1 MEYEHIHVEIKEEYA
16 LVTIDRPRALNA
28 LSSAVL
34 SELTQATSELELV
47 DEVRVVILTGAGDK
61 AFVAGADIAEMR
73 ELGPRQAEALAEM
86 GGILAA
92 TIETSGKPYI
102 AAVNG
107 FALGGG
113 LELALAC
120 DFLYASRSAKLGL
133 PEVKLGVIPGFG
145 GTQRLPRRVG
155 VAKAKEMIFTG
166 EMIDAEE
173 GLRIGLIDA
182 VHAPEALLEAT
193 VKTAGRIARNGP
205 LAVAEAKRLVHMG
218 QSMSLEA
225 AVTLEQ
231 RTFAG
236 LFASEDQREG
246 MAAFLDKRPAKF
258 RGV

>member
-1 MEYEHIHVEIKEEYA
+1 MEYEHIRIKLEDQYA
-16 LVTIDRPRALNA
+16 LITVDRPKALNA

-34 SELTQATSELELV
+34 SELTTAASELELS
-47 DEVRVVILTGAGDK
+47 DEARVVVITGAGDK

-73 ELGPRQAEALAEM
+73 DLGPMQAQALAEM
-86 GGILAA
+86 GGNLAA
-92 TIETSGKPYI
+92 AIEGSAKPYI

-120 DFLYASRSAKLGL
+120 DFIYASRNARLGL

-155 VAKAKEMIFTG
+155 PAKAKEMIFTG
-166 EMIDAEE
+166 EMVDAEE
-173 GLRIGLIDA
+173 ALRIGLVDA
-182 VHAPEALLEAT
+182 VHAPEALLGEVA
-193 VKTAGRIARNGP
+193 KAAARIARNGP

-225 AVTLEQ
+225 AAVLEQ

-258 RGV
+258 RGQ